1 MRYRIYHCCSRWIWD
16 EEKQQKDVQ
25 RRPEEESI
33 VKCSEERFQ
42 WFFVR
47 ELLSFGTNAIV
58 LAMFGSEY
66 ISYEREKERDTHTAR
81 ENSTHLLGHSCCC
94 LCFSVNNFVFVVISS
109 CLMLFLV
116 LFFST
121 IGIFQLCV
129 YVCYFFFRN
138 LNSEPLFSI
147 VNQIKSYVNELH
159 SVEGNVSCENI
170 LFRCLIVSNE
180 HCMERT
186 IIPYTCLGRLLFFS
200 LHFCSFQLSRLFH
213 SFHLVWRWNCNRKL
227 FLLCLI
233 IVVASMYAFL
243 YNGWSVIAVVIIEDR
258 SKVYK

>member
-1 MRYRIYHCCSRWIWD
+1 MFYVI
-16 EEKQQKDVQ
+16 
-25 RRPEEESI
+25 
-33 VKCSEERFQ
+33 
-42 WFFVR
+42 
-47 ELLSFGTNAIV
+47 
-58 LAMFGSEY
+58 FGS
-66 ISYEREKERDTHTAR
+66 
-81 ENSTHLLGHSCCC
+81 
-94 LCFSVNNFVFVVISS
+94 
-109 CLMLFLV
+109 
-116 LFFST
+116 LFFLPSVFFSCECMSV
-121 IGIFQLCV
+121 I
-129 YVCYFFFRN
+129 FFFRN

-186 IIPYTCLGRLLFFS
+186 IIPYTCLGRLLFSFFF
-200 LHFCSFQLSRLFH
+200 HFCSFQLSRLFH